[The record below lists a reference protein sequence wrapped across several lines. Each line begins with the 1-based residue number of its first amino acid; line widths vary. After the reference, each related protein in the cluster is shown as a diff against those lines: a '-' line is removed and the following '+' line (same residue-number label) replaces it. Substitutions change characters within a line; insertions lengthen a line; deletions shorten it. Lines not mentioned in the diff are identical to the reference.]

1 VRFERIDIE
10 VLKGALVNLGVVD
23 AGDSVFNPSF
33 VEEAPGSIIFAVRKV
48 SGGKPGLRSQLILRV
63 NVLNWPQVSV
73 ELLSEVT
80 ELGGYRVRDLK
91 LLKRDDDGKIF
102 VTFNTGH
109 ERQGNEILLA
119 DLEDLDSPFKIELGG
134 RRRIEKNWG
143 FFWDSGRLF
152 ALYRVSPLVML
163 EQDIDQSFP
172 GQVRMKLSS
181 GKVKRLGLHKLVSIG
196 SQPVRYKGGL
206 LIACHLKPTLLWAR
220 AYIPFLIF
228 INLESQKVLPISI
241 SIPWRDLSFTWS
253 RWNRKAWA
261 VNYVSGLLVLGDKII
276 LGIGRADDD
285 YEVFSGFM
293 AQ

>member
-1 VRFERIDIE
+1 MRFERIDIE

-23 AGDSVFNPSF
+23 TGDSVFNPSF

-109 ERQGNEILLA
+109 ERGGNEILLA

-143 FFWDSGRLF
+143 FFWDTGRLC
-152 ALYRVSPLVML
+152 ALYGVSPLVML

-172 GQVRMKLSS
+172 GQVRMKVST
-181 GKVKRLGLHKLVSIG
+181 GKVKRPGLHKLVSIG

-206 LIACHLKPTLLWAR
+206 LIACHLKPNLLWAR

-228 INLESQKVLPISI
+228 INLGSQKVLPISI

-253 RWNRKAWA
+253 RWNRKALA
-261 VNYVSGLLVLGDKII
+261 VNYASGLMVLGGKIF
-276 LGIGRADDD
+276 LGIGKADKDFEAFVHLPDD
-285 YEVFSGFM
+285 
-293 AQ
+293 

>member
-23 AGDSVFNPSF
+23 TGDSVFNPSF

-63 NVLNWPQVSV
+63 NVLNWPQISV

-109 ERQGNEILLA
+109 ERGGNEILLA

-143 FFWDSGRLF
+143 FFWDTGRLF
-152 ALYRVSPLVML
+152 ALYGVSPLVML
-163 EQDIDQSFP
+163 EQDIDDSFP
-172 GQVRMKLSS
+172 GQIRMKVST
-181 GKVKRLGLHKLVSIG
+181 GKVKRPGLHKLVSIG

-206 LIACHLKPTLLWAR
+206 LITCHLKPNFLWSR
-220 AYIPFLIF
+220 AYIPFLVF
-228 INLESQKVLPISI
+228 INLETQKVLPIHL

-253 RWNRKAWA
+253 RWNRKALA
-261 VNYVSGLLVLGDKII
+261 VNYASGLMVLGGKIF
-276 LGIGRADDD
+276 LGIGKADKDFEAFVHLSDD
-285 YEVFSGFM
+285 
-293 AQ
+293 